1 LNILRL
7 LEIDQRA
14 RYVQAQRRNES
25 ASIQSLSPTTSSS
38 FDQLG
43 PSAIIE
49 QIIHDWFEL
58 VHSVCPILHRASF
71 LKRLT
76 DGDVARDSGFSA
88 LVTSVCAAAIG
99 SLKRK
104 SATYYGIITVQR
116 CLRIIEQIGF
126 GRVNQKFSLEWC
138 QTKYNLAVAISS
150 EVGMD
155 DADSFRFMGEAVTGV
170 KYLVYYE
177 LENMTFLS
185 QQLLKRLYWL
195 LFAAQW

>member
-1 LNILRL
+1 M
-7 LEIDQRA
+7 LEIDEPA
-14 RYVQAQRRNES
+14 RFVQAQRRSGS
-25 ASIQSLSPTTSSS
+25 ASIESISPIPSSLGH
-38 FDQLG
+38 LG

-49 QIIHDWFEL
+49 QIVHDWFEL
-58 VHSVCPILHRASF
+58 IHSVCPILHRASF

-76 DGDVARDSGFSA
+76 DGDAAYDPGFSA
-88 LVTSVCAAAIG
+88 LVASVCAAAIA

-104 SATYYGIITVQR
+104 SSTYYGIITVQR
-116 CLRIIEQIGF
+116 CLGVIEQIE
-126 GRVNQKFSLEWC
+126 RDRPKQKFSLEWC
-138 QTKYNLAVAISS
+138 QTKYNLAVALSS
-150 EVGMD
+150 EAGMD
-155 DADSFRFMGEAVTGV
+155 SADSFGFMAEAVAGV